1 MFAWGRAG
9 RHACIAA
16 GACLGKQIPAA
27 VPHYPSAVRAV
38 TTSLRDAAGGWPA
51 ALWLGLAAAV
61 AIGGAGG
68 ASSGGI
74 ALAAAA
80 CLGACA
86 LAGVAAAGGVAA
98 VVCRRRAG

>member
-1 MFAWGRAG
+1 MPPVAWGRAVLSG
-9 RHACIAA
+9 ATASVIANRFP
-16 GACLGKQIPAA
+16 LQ
-27 VPHYPSAVRAV
+27 PHYPSDVRAV
-38 TTSLRDAAGGWPA
+38 TASLRDAAGGWPA
-51 ALWLGLAAAV
+51 ALWLALVAVV

-86 LAGVAAAGGVAA
+86 LAGRRRGGRRCAPGL
-98 VVCRRRAG
+98 RRRAG